1 MRGPV
6 FDHAEY
12 GLLVLPSY
20 AHPEWKATGRQLPR
34 KSWHWL
40 MGVNRVLSRVFK
52 SLVIVYVEI
61 PPPSAFSEQHPA
73 EDLVAMLKQY
83 KVREIMVKRWS
94 GNRNR

>member
-20 AHPEWKATGRQLPR
+20 VDPEWKADGRQLPR

-40 MGVNRVLSRVFK
+40 MGVNRVLSKVFK
-52 SLVIVYVEI
+52 SLVIIYVEI
-61 PPPSAFSEQHPA
+61 PPPNVFSEEHGPI
-73 EDLVAMLKQY
+73 DLVDVLKRY
-83 KVREIMVKRWS
+83 KIREVMVKRWS